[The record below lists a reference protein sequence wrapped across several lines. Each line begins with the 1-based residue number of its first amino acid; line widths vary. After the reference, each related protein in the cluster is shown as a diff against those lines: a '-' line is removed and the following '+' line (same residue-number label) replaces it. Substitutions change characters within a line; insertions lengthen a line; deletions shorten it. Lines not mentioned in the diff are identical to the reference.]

1 MLAYRSFNECN
12 ARRLSVALYQ
22 NQKNFI
28 PQGGL
33 YDKYSVVIISKKD
46 APVRLAPYRGV
57 ADPNPKQSRQ
67 ALLLY
72 TVLPEKERTNF
83 TMKKLLA
90 LLLAALMV
98 VSMFAGCSKKDEKST
113 LVYGSGD
120 YDSIN
125 PIMNEHCEIKHLL
138 FDSLVKLDKNGD
150 PVASLAESWSY
161 DDATMTWTFKLRSD
175 VKWHD
180 GEKFTADDVKF
191 TIEAIMNPD
200 NGSENYPNY
209 IEIGEIKVISDTE
222 IAFVLTE
229 PNFAFLDYMTMS
241 ILPEHK
247 LQGEDMWESDYFK
260 NPIGTGPYKLESW
273 DVGQAITMVK
283 NADYFGGA
291 AKIDTIIFKI
301 VTDDNAKALQLKE
314 GSLDLAQVTPKD
326 AQNFKDSKDLTIY
339 DMATADYR
347 GILYNF
353 WNEYWQTNG
362 DLIPAISYC
371 IDRQAIVDAVL
382 LGEGFVA
389 YSPIQLNEYNYDGV
403 EKYTYDLTK
412 AEAAF
417 IAAGCEKDAEGYWC
431 RNGERISFTINA
443 TPGDQVRID
452 MAQIAAQQLQEA
464 GLDVKANVPA
474 DGIDW
479 GGQECCIIGWGSP
492 YDADDH
498 TYKVFGTDAGANYSG
513 YSNAEVDEWLKKA
526 RQTNDP
532 TERAEYY
539 KQFQI
544 AMAAA
549 PAYTYFAYIDAMFI
563 ADSAIKGID
572 ANTVLG
578 HHGVGIFWNVT
589 EWTIE

>member
-1 MLAYRSFNECN
+1 MPRHSWHYTGACQPQS
-12 ARRLSVALYQ
+12 
-22 NQKNFI
+22 QK
-28 PQGGL
+28 
-33 YDKYSVVIISKKD
+33 
-46 APVRLAPYRGV
+46 
-57 ADPNPKQSRQ
+57 SRQ

-138 FDSLVKLDKNGD
+138 FDSLVKLDKDGE
-150 PVASLAESWSY
+150 PVASLAESWTY
-161 DDATMTWTFKLRSD
+161 DDATLTYTFKLRSD

-209 IEIGEIKVISDTE
+209 IEIKEIKVNSDTE
-222 IAFVLTE
+222 IAFVLSE
-229 PNFAFLDYMTMS
+229 PNYAFLDYMTLS

-247 LQGEDMWESDYFK
+247 LRGEDMWESDYFK

-314 GSLDLAQVTPKD
+314 GTLDLAQVTPKD
-326 AQNFKDSKDLTIY
+326 AQNFVDSKDLTVY
-339 DMATADYR
+339 DMNTADYR

-353 WNEYWQTNG
+353 WNPYWQTNG

-403 EKYTYDLTK
+403 EKYDFDLAK

-417 IAAGCEKDAEGYWC
+417 VAAGCEKDAEGFWC

-498 TYKVFGTDAGANYSG
+498 TYKVFSTDAGANYSG

-563 ADSAIKGID
+563 AYSAIKGID

>member
-1 MLAYRSFNECN
+1 M
-12 ARRLSVALYQ
+12 
-22 NQKNFI
+22 
-28 PQGGL
+28 
-33 YDKYSVVIISKKD
+33 KK
-46 APVRLAPYRGV
+46 LF
-57 ADPNPKQSRQ
+57 
-67 ALLLY
+67 ALLL
-72 TVLPEKERTNF
+72 
-83 TMKKLLA
+83 
-90 LLLAALMV
+90 V
-98 VSMFAGCSKKDEKST
+98 VSMVLSLTACGGGADRGST

-138 FDSLVKLDKNGD
+138 FDSLVKPDKDSKHVPG
-150 PVASLAESWSY
+150 LAESWTY
-161 DDATMTWTFKLRSD
+161 DDATLTYTFKLRSD

-180 GEKFTADDVKF
+180 GESFTADDVKF
-191 TIEAIMNPD
+191 TIEAIMDPN
-200 NGSENYPNY
+200 NNSENYPNY
-209 IEIGEIKVISDTE
+209 IEIAEIKVISDTE
-222 IAFVLTE
+222 IAFVLSE
-229 PNFAFLDYMTMS
+229 PNYAFLDYMTMS

-247 LQGEDMWESDYFK
+247 LQGEDMWQSDYFK
-260 NPIGTGPYKLESW
+260 NPVGTGPYKLESW

-314 GSLDLAQVTPKD
+314 GALDLAQVTPKD
-326 AQNFKDSKDLTIY
+326 ARNFRDSEELTVY
-339 DMATADYR
+339 DMATSDYR

-353 WNEYWQTNG
+353 RNPYWQENG

-403 EKYTYDLTK
+403 EKYDFDLTK

-417 IAAGCEKDAEGYWC
+417 VAAGCERDAEGYWC
-431 RNGERISFTINA
+431 RNGERISFTVNA
-443 TPGDQVRID
+443 TPGDQVRIE

-464 GLDVKANVPA
+464 GLEVKANVPPE
-474 DGIDW
+474 GIDW

-498 TYKVFGTDAGANYSG
+498 TYKVFSTDAGANYSG
-513 YSNAEVDEWLKKA
+513 YSNTEVDRWLKEA
-526 RQTNDP
+526 RQTDDP
-532 TERAEYY
+532 ARRAECY

-544 AMAAA
+544 AMAKA
-549 PAYTYFAYIDAMFI
+549 PAYTYFAYIDAMFV
-563 ADSAIKGID
+563 ARSNIKGID
-572 ANTVLG
+572 ADTVLG
-578 HHGVGIFWNVT
+578 HHGVGIFWNIT
-589 EWTIE
+589 QWTVE

>member
-1 MLAYRSFNECN
+1 MKRF
-12 ARRLSVALYQ
+12 
-22 NQKNFI
+22 F
-28 PQGGL
+28 
-33 YDKYSVVIISKKD
+33 
-46 APVRLAPYRGV
+46 
-57 ADPNPKQSRQ
+57 
-67 ALLLY
+67 
-72 TVLPEKERTNF
+72 VL
-83 TMKKLLA
+83 LLA
-90 LLLAALMV
+90 LTMLLSLTAC
-98 VSMFAGCSKKDEKST
+98 GTKQSKGST

-138 FDSLVKLDKNGD
+138 FDSLVKLDQNGD

-161 DDATMTWTFKLRSD
+161 DEASMTYTFQLRSD
-175 VKWHD
+175 VQWHD
-180 GEKFTADDVKF
+180 GEKFTAEDVKF
-191 TIEAIMNPD
+191 TIEAIMDPE

-209 IEIGEIKVISDTE
+209 IEVQQIQVISDTE
-222 IAFVLTE
+222 VAFILSE
-229 PNFAFLDYMTMS
+229 PNYAFLDYMTMS
-241 ILPEHK
+241 ILPQHK
-247 LQGEDMWESDYFK
+247 LQGEDMWESDFFK

-283 NADYFGGA
+283 NEAYFAGA

-314 GSLDLAQVTPKD
+314 GTLDLAQVTPKD
-326 AQNFKDSKDLTIY
+326 AQNFKNSKDLTVY
-339 DMATADYR
+339 DMSTADYR

-353 WNEYWQTNG
+353 WNEYWQVNG

-389 YSPIQLNEYNYDGV
+389 YSPIQLNEYNYEGV
-403 EKYTYDLTK
+403 EQYTYDLTK

-417 IAAGCEKDAEGYWC
+417 IAAGCVKDAEGYWC
-431 RNGERISFTINA
+431 RNGQRISFTINA

-464 GLDVKANVPA
+464 GLDVNANVPA
-474 DGIDW
+474 EGIDW

-513 YSNAEVDEWLKKA
+513 YSNAEVDKWLTMA

-532 TERAEYY
+532 TQRAEYY

-549 PAYTYFAYIDAMFI
+549 PAYTYFCYIDAMFI
-563 ADSAIKGID
+563 ADSSIKGID
-572 ANTVLG
+572 AETVLG

-589 EWTIE
+589 EWTIG

>member
-1 MLAYRSFNECN
+1 M
-12 ARRLSVALYQ
+12 
-22 NQKNFI
+22 
-28 PQGGL
+28 

-46 APVRLAPYRGV
+46 APVWLAPYRGV

-138 FDSLVKLDKNGD
+138 FDSLVKLDKDGN
-150 PVASLAESWSY
+150 PVASLAESWTY
-161 DDATMTWTFKLRSD
+161 DEAAMTYTFKLRSD

-191 TIEAIMNPD
+191 TIEAIMDPD

-283 NADYFGGA
+283 NEDYFAGA

-314 GSLDLAQVTPKD
+314 GTLDLAQVTPKD
-326 AQNFKDSKDLTIY
+326 AQNFKDAKDLTVY

-371 IDRQAIVDAVL
+371 IDRQAMVDAVL
-382 LGEGFVA
+382 LGQGFVA

-403 EKYTYDLTK
+403 EKYTYDLSK

-417 IAAGCEKDAEGYWC
+417 LAAGCTKDAEGFWC

-474 DGIDW
+474 NGIDW

-513 YSNAEVDEWLKKA
+513 YSNENVDKWLKLA
-526 RQTNDP
+526 RQTND
-532 TERAEYY
+532 EAKRAEYY
-539 KQFQI
+539 KEFQI

-549 PAYTYFAYIDAMFI
+549 PAYTYFCYIDAMFV
-563 ADSAIKGID
+563 ANSNIKGID
-572 ANTVLG
+572 ASTVLG

-589 EWTIE
+589 EWTLE

>member
-1 MLAYRSFNECN
+1 M
-12 ARRLSVALYQ
+12 
-22 NQKNFI
+22 
-28 PQGGL
+28 
-33 YDKYSVVIISKKD
+33 KK
-46 APVRLAPYRGV
+46 LF
-57 ADPNPKQSRQ
+57 
-67 ALLLY
+67 ALLL
-72 TVLPEKERTNF
+72 TI
-83 TMKKLLA
+83 
-90 LLLAALMV
+90 LMV
-98 VSMFAGCSKKDEKST
+98 VFVFAGCGSEDKAST
-113 LVYGSGD
+113 LIYGSGD

-138 FDSLVKLDKNGD
+138 FDSLVKLDKNGK
-150 PVASLAESWSY
+150 PVASLAESWTY
-161 DDATMTWTFKLRSD
+161 DDATLTYTFKLRSD
-175 VKWHD
+175 VTWHD
-180 GEKFTADDVKF
+180 GEKFTANDVKF

-209 IEIGEIKVISDTE
+209 IEIKEIQINSDTE
-222 IAFVLTE
+222 IAFILSE
-229 PNFAFLDYMTMS
+229 PNYAFLDYMTMS

-283 NADYFGGA
+283 NEDYFAGSP
-291 AKIDTIIFKI
+291 KINTIIFKI

-314 GSLDLAQVTPKD
+314 GTLDLAQVTPKD
-326 AQNFKDSKDLTIY
+326 AQIFQDAEGLTVL
-339 DMATADYR
+339 DMNTADYR

-353 WNEYWQTNG
+353 WNPYWQENG

-403 EKYTYDLTK
+403 EKYTYDLAK
-412 AEAAF
+412 AETAF
-417 IAAGCEKDAEGYWC
+417 KAAGCEKDADGFWC
-431 RNGERISFTINA
+431 RDGKRISFTINA

-498 TYKVFGTDAGANYSG
+498 TYKVFSTDAGANYSG
-513 YSNAEVDEWLKKA
+513 YSNEEVDKWLKLA
-526 RQTNDP
+526 RQTNDDA
-532 TERAEYY
+532 ERAEYY

-544 AMAAA
+544 AMANA
-549 PAYTYFAYIDAMFI
+549 PAYTFFAYIDAMFV
-563 ADSAIKGID
+563 ADTAIKGID
-572 ANTVLG
+572 ASTVLG

>member
-1 MLAYRSFNECN
+1 M
-12 ARRLSVALYQ
+12 
-22 NQKNFI
+22 
-28 PQGGL
+28 
-33 YDKYSVVIISKKD
+33 KK
-46 APVRLAPYRGV
+46 
-57 ADPNPKQSRQ
+57 QI
-67 ALLLY
+67 ALLL
-72 TVLPEKERTNF
+72 VLIIVVGVF
-83 TMKKLLA
+83 T
-90 LLLAALMV
+90 
-98 VSMFAGCSKKDEKST
+98 GCSKQQDKGSV

-138 FDSLVKLDKNGD
+138 FDSLVKLDQNGD
-150 PVASLAESWSY
+150 PIPSLAESWTY
-161 DDATMTWTFKLRSD
+161 DDASLTYTFKLRSD

-180 GEKFTADDVKF
+180 GEAFTADDVKF
-191 TIEAIMNPD
+191 TIEAIMDPD

-209 IEIGEIKVISDTE
+209 IEIAEIKTTFDTE
-222 IAFVLTE
+222 IAFVLSE
-229 PNFAFLDYMTMS
+229 PNYAFLDYMTMS
-241 ILPEHK
+241 ILPEHL

-260 NPIGTGPYKLESW
+260 APIGTGPYQLESW

-283 NADYFGGA
+283 NEAYFAGA
-291 AKIDTIIFKI
+291 ANIDTIIFKI

-314 GSLDLAQVTPKD
+314 GTLDLAQVTPKD
-326 AQNFKDSKDLTIY
+326 AQSFQNAEGLTVY
-339 DMATADYR
+339 DMNTADYR

-353 WNEYWQTNG
+353 WNEYWQENG

-389 YSPIQLNEYNYDGV
+389 YSPIQLNEFNYDGV
-403 EKYTYDLTK
+403 EKYDFDLTK

-417 IAAGCEKDAEGYWC
+417 EAAGCEKDDEGYWC
-431 RNGERISFTINA
+431 RDGKRISFTINA

-474 DGIDW
+474 GGIDW

-498 TYKVFGTDAGANYSG
+498 TYKVFSTDAGANYSG
-513 YSNAEVDEWLKKA
+513 YSNEEVDNWLKLA
-526 RQTNDP
+526 RQTDDP
-532 TERAEYY
+532 AERAEYY

-544 AMAAA
+544 AMSEA
-549 PAYTYFAYIDAMFI
+549 PAYTFFAYIDAMFI
-563 ADSAIKGID
+563 ADSDISGID

-589 EWTIE
+589 QWTMD

>member
-1 MLAYRSFNECN
+1 
-12 ARRLSVALYQ
+12 
-22 NQKNFI
+22 
-28 PQGGL
+28 
-33 YDKYSVVIISKKD
+33 
-46 APVRLAPYRGV
+46 
-57 ADPNPKQSRQ
+57 
-67 ALLLY
+67 
-72 TVLPEKERTNF
+72 
-83 TMKKLLA
+83 MKKICMFLLA
-90 LLLAALMV
+90 VIVLLSLLT
-98 VSMFAGCSKKDEKST
+98 GCGKEDTTGST

-138 FDSLVKLDKNGD
+138 FDSLVKLDKNGE
-150 PVASLAESWSY
+150 PVPSLAESWTY
-161 DDATMTWTFKLRSD
+161 DDAALTYTFRLRSD

-180 GEKFTADDVKF
+180 GETFTADDVKF

-209 IEIGEIKVISDTE
+209 IEIQEIQVLSDTE
-222 IAFVLTE
+222 IAFILSE
-229 PNFAFLDYMTMS
+229 PNYAFLDYMTMS

-247 LQGEDMWESDYFK
+247 LQGEDMWTSDYFK
-260 NPIGTGPYKLESW
+260 QPIGTGPYKLTAW
-273 DVGQAITMVK
+273 DVGQAIVMEK
-283 NADYFGGA
+283 NPDYFAGA
-291 AKIDTIIFKI
+291 ANIDTIIFKI
-301 VTDDNAKALQLKE
+301 VTDDSAKALQLKNGE
-314 GSLDLAQVTPKD
+314 LDLAQVTPKD
-326 AQNFKDSKDLTIY
+326 AQGFRNVEGLTVL
-339 DMATADYR
+339 DMNTADYR

-353 WNEYWQTNG
+353 WNPFWQENG
-362 DLIPAISYC
+362 DLIPAISYA

-382 LGEGFVA
+382 LGEGFPA

-403 EKYTYDLTK
+403 EKYDFDLAK
-412 AEAAF
+412 AEEAF
-417 IAAGCEKDAEGYWC
+417 LSAGCEKDAEGFWC

-464 GLDVKANVPA
+464 GLDVNANVPA

-498 TYKVFGTDAGANYSG
+498 TYKVFSTDAGANYSG
-513 YSNAEVDEWLKKA
+513 YSNTEVDQWLKKA
-526 RQTNDP
+526 RQTDDP
-532 TERAEYY
+532 AERAECY

-549 PAYTYFAYIDAMFI
+549 PAYTFFAYIDAMYV
-563 ADSAIKGID
+563 ADNAIQGID

-589 EWTIE
+589 EWTMQ

>member
-1 MLAYRSFNECN
+1 
-12 ARRLSVALYQ
+12 
-22 NQKNFI
+22 
-28 PQGGL
+28 
-33 YDKYSVVIISKKD
+33 
-46 APVRLAPYRGV
+46 
-57 ADPNPKQSRQ
+57 
-67 ALLLY
+67 
-72 TVLPEKERTNF
+72 
-83 TMKKLLA
+83 MKKLIA
-90 LLLAALMV
+90 LLLAMV
-98 VSMFAGCSKKDEKST
+98 MVFGLVACGAKAHVAAPEATPEASAEPST
-113 LVYGSGD
+113 LIYGSGD

-138 FDSLVKLDKNGD
+138 FDSLVKRDGEGNL
-150 PVASLAESWSY
+150 VASLATEWNY
-161 DDATMTWTFKLRSD
+161 DDTTMTWTFKLAEG

-180 GEKFTADDVKF
+180 GEAFTAEDVKF
-191 TIEAIMNPD
+191 TIEAIMDPN
-200 NGSENYPNY
+200 NGSENQPNY
-209 IEIGEIKVISDTE
+209 IEIGEINVISDIE

-241 ILPEHK
+241 ILPEHL

-283 NADYFGGA
+283 NEEYFAGA
-291 AKIDTIIFKI
+291 ANIDTVIFKI
-301 VTDDNAKALQLKE
+301 VTDDSAKALQLKE
-314 GSLDLAQVTPKD
+314 GALDLAQVTPKD
-326 AQNFKDSKDLTIY
+326 AQIFAGSEELTIY
-339 DMATADYR
+339 DMNTADYR

-353 WNEYWQTNG
+353 WNEYWQLNG

-389 YSPIQLNEYNYDGV
+389 YSPIQLNKYNYEGMEHYD
-403 EKYTYDLTK
+403 YDLAK

-417 IAAGCEKDAEGYWC
+417 IAAGCEKDAEGFWC
-431 RNGERISFTINA
+431 RNGERICFTINA

-452 MAQIAAQQLQEA
+452 MAQIAAQQLQQA

-492 YDADDH
+492 FDADDH

-526 RQTNDP
+526 RQTDDDA
-532 TERAEYY
+532 ERAEYY

-544 AMAAA
+544 AMAKA
-549 PAYTYFAYIDAMFI
+549 PAYTFFCYIGGMFV
-563 ADSAIKGID
+563 ADNAVKGID
-572 ANTVLG
+572 TNTVLG
-578 HHGVGIFWNVT
+578 HHAVGIFWNIT
-589 EWTIE
+589 EWTMG